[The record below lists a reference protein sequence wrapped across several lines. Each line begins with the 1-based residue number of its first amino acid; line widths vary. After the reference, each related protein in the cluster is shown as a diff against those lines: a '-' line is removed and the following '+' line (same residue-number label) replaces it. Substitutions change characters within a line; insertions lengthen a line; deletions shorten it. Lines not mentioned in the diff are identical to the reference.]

1 MAYKTFANGFPLPA
15 SDLNNYLMNQSVIV
29 FANSTARTAAIP
41 SPTEGMLTYLEDTNL
56 LEVYNGSAW
65 ADINDNTAAIPKST
79 VTTAGDLI
87 VADGASSVTRL
98 GVGTDDQVLTL
109 ASGLP
114 VWADA
119 GGGGGGDPELTLLS
133 SGSIPTGATT
143 STFTGLSG
151 NDVYYF
157 YFLDVTLSG
166 PGEVYA
172 YLNGT
177 TTGKAVSHLSD
188 NGSNGAV
195 TAETSASYPKLAL
208 LDNYPY
214 SGSFAVTVRGGSNTG
229 SSLMTASGGSL
240 SANNGDEQATIQSL
254 QSKGAAVL
262 SSFSLLA
269 AGVRT
274 FSSGTYEIYGG

>member
-1 MAYKTFANGFPLPA
+1 MAYKTFANGFPIPA
-15 SDLNNYLMNQSVIV
+15 SDLNNFLMNQSVIV
-29 FANSTARTAAIP
+29 FADSAARTTAIP
-41 SPTEGMLTYLEDTNL
+41 SPVEGMLTYLEDT
-56 LEVYNGSAW
+56 SAYEGW
-65 ADINDNTAAIPKST
+65 TGAAWVNINDNTDAILKST

-87 VADGASSVTRL
+87 VANGASSVIRL
-98 GVGTDDQVLTL
+98 GVGTDDQILTL
-109 ASGLP
+109 VSGEP
-114 VWADA
+114 TWADA
-119 GGGGGGDPELTLLS
+119 GGGGGGDPELTLLA

-143 STFTGLSG
+143 ATFTGLSG
-151 NDVYYF
+151 SDVYYF

-166 PGEVYA
+166 RGAIYA

-188 NGSNGAV
+188 NGSNGVV
-195 TAETSASYPKLAL
+195 TTETSGSYPKIGLV
-208 LDNYPY
+208 DGSPY
-214 SGSFAVTVRGGSNTG
+214 SASFAITVRGGSNTG

-240 SANNGDEQATIQSL
+240 AGDNGDEQATIQSL
-254 QSKGAAVL
+254 QSKGSAVL